1 MQIIENFLPES
12 VHKEY
17 FEHYHSL
24 NPVWR
29 FVQKANSNADETG
42 NAYFMNETY
51 HDTWK
56 EKDGSPFKPAW
67 EVVKLLEYL
76 PNGYSKI
83 IRAKTNLF
91 IRQDKPVKYGMH
103 LDYPKLDNYKIL
115 L

>member
-42 NAYFMNETY
+42 NAYYMNETY

-56 EKDGSPFKPAW
+56 
-67 EVVKLLEYL
+67 
-76 PNGYSKI
+76 
-83 IRAKTNLF
+83 
-91 IRQDKPVKYGMH
+91 
-103 LDYPKLDNYKIL
+103 
-115 L
+115 